1 LRVVVEGTIVGA
13 AICMQGTTIQL
24 DRLEVR

>member
-1 LRVVVEGTIVGA
+1 VVEGTIVGA